1 MYTPAQRKATLLL
14 LLLLAVVVFAIPA
27 RAVVVRGIVTT
38 PLGIPLGNARVQ
50 LIHGQQV
57 AAFAYTEQ
65 DGTYEIRS
73 SATGRFVL
81 LTSAAPFTPSIG
93 QDFYG
98 ARVAVVTRNIVME
111 YATVTPQVSTI
122 ATGLPTP
129 LEQLPAPVTLIPQG
143 ALATELNLLNELRQ
157 TSGVNLIQTGQAG
170 GPIALYVR
178 GGPSMANE
186 VLIDTVPAQNT
197 GGRFDLSTLS
207 STALAGSELYRGPN
221 SALYGT
227 GAEASVLRVDTARGS
242 SLRPVLD
249 YTGDAGNLHA
259 YRNEAILSGARNK
272 LEYLGAFSR
281 FDTSNDIPGDE
292 FHITTSSAN
301 LAYDVLTNTQTRF
314 TVRSGNADTG
324 LPGPHDLYGLSASG
338 KQSQQNIVS
347 GLSVENQLAGNWH
360 TLVRYGI
367 VRNREQVQQFAPAGN
382 PVTLRGTTTYYGNPV
397 TVRGANGYAASGQA
411 TIFSPSLD
419 TVSNRD
425 ELLYQTG
432 YTFPHR
438 IAALFTF
445 HYENE
450 RSRLLDPTTPAGRI
464 VKRTNYLY
472 TSQIQGEIK
481 HRLFYS
487 LGGGIED
494 NGLYGV
500 AGTPRIGLAYA
511 PVLPGHRIFRGTR
524 LRANIATGIQ
534 EPTLYDQT
542 TSLFTQLDQAGD
554 QTAIAAYHVA
564 PITAER
570 SRTYDL
576 GIDQNIVRQT
586 LIFSAGYF
594 HNQFNHQLETV
605 SPLGL
610 EQYFG
615 IPAGIAVKM
624 PGASLNS
631 LAYRTQG
638 LETELRYQ
646 PFSPLVFTG
655 GYTYLASIVLQS
667 FSADA
672 QAAAGNDPIV
682 NPNLPDIP
690 IGALS
695 PLVGARPFRRPP
707 HTGFFAIQFTT
718 SRFSTAL
725 QGSLASRSDDSTF
738 QLDSDIHGGNS
749 LLLPNRNLDFGYAKL
764 DLNSLLS
771 LTSHIT
777 AFTQLDNLLGQQHI
791 GPVGYPGLP
800 FTIRAGLKIRV
811 GGS

>member
-1 MYTPAQRKATLLL
+1 MLPA
-14 LLLLAVVVFAIPA
+14 LLLAAVVLAAPA
-27 RAVVVRGIVTT
+27 RAVVVRGTVTT

-57 AAFAYTEQ
+57 AAFAYTQQ

-111 YATVTPQVSTI
+111 YSTVTAQLSTI
-122 ATGLPTP
+122 ATGLPTA
-129 LEQLPAPVTLIPQG
+129 LEQLPVPVSLVPQG
-143 ALATELNLLNELRQ
+143 ALATQLNLVNDLRQ
-157 TSGVNLIQTGQAG
+157 TPGVNLIQTGQAG

-178 GGPSMANE
+178 GGAAMANE

-207 STALAGSELYRGPN
+207 TTALAGSELYRGPN

-227 GAEASVLRVDTARGS
+227 GAEASILRVDTARGS

-249 YTGDAGNLHA
+249 YTGDAGNLHT

-272 LEYLGAFSR
+272 LDYLGAFSR

-292 FHITTSSAN
+292 FHITTSAAN
-301 LAYDVLTNTQTRF
+301 LAYNILTNTQARF
-314 TVRSGNADTG
+314 TVRSANADTG

-347 GLSVENQLAGNWH
+347 GLTIENQLAGNWH
-360 TLVRYGI
+360 TVVRYGV
-367 VRNREQVQQFAPAGN
+367 VRSREQVQQFAPAGD
-382 PVTLRGTTTYYGNPV
+382 PVALRGNTMYYGNRV
-397 TVRGANGYAASGQA
+397 MVRGANGYSATGQA
-411 TIFSPSLD
+411 AIFTPAFD

-425 ELLYQTG
+425 ELLYQTD

-438 IAALFTF
+438 IAALFSF

-450 RSRLLDPTTPAGRI
+450 RGRLLDSTATSTSLAGRI
-464 VKRTNYLY
+464 IKRTNYLY
-472 TSQIQGEIK
+472 TLQVQGDIK

-494 NGLYGV
+494 NDLYGI
-500 AGTPRIGLAYA
+500 AGTPRIGLVYA

-524 LRANIATGIQ
+524 LRANVATGVQ
-534 EPTLYDQT
+534 EPTLYDQA
-542 TSLFTQLDQAGD
+542 TSLFTRLDEAGD

-564 PITAER
+564 PLTSER
-570 SRTYDL
+570 SRTYDF

-586 LIFSAGYF
+586 LIFKAGYF
-594 HNQFNHQLETV
+594 HTQFNHQLEAVAST
-605 SPLGL
+605 GL

-615 IPAGIAVKM
+615 VPAGIAAQI

-638 LETELRYQ
+638 LETEIRYQ
-646 PFSPLVFTG
+646 PFSPLVVTG

-667 FSADA
+667 FAADA
-672 QAAAGNDPIV
+672 LSAVSGTPTT
-682 NPNLPDIP
+682 NPNFPGIP

-695 PLVGARPFRRPP
+695 PLIGARPFRRPP
-707 HTGFFAIQFTT
+707 QTGFFAVQFTT

-725 QGSLASRSDDSTF
+725 QGALASRSDDSTF
-738 QLDSDIHGGNS
+738 QLNSDIHGGNS
-749 LLLPNRNLDFGYAKL
+749 LLLPNRNLDFAYAKL
-764 DLNSLLS
+764 DLNTLVS

-791 GPVGYPGLP
+791 GPIGYPGLP

-811 GGS
+811 GGN